1 MARRAPPAPPDDRF
15 EPLPGITRLPA
26 FVWRRMSRPARV
38 AVVAI
43 AVASLA
49 LIVAL
54 APSIDRSKKERAR
67 SEAAEAAR
75 LKAQIIER
83 TRREQLP
90 RVARGEPAGSEL
102 GARRELVAAAEESI
116 RSDASKR
123 SAAGE
128 FNGPI
133 DRVQCE
139 GYPRSEAE
147 TPADED
153 PARRIGLY
161 ACIAVTSDIPATA
174 GNKPGVVGHPY
185 RMRIDFKTGR
195 YAFCKVR
202 ALPGEL
208 AVRPPPEVQLSP
220 ACAG

>member
-1 MARRAPPAPPDDRF
+1 
-15 EPLPGITRLPA
+15 
-26 FVWRRMSRPARV
+26 
-38 AVVAI
+38 
-43 AVASLA
+43 
-49 LIVAL
+49 VAL
-54 APSIDRSKKERAR
+54 APGIDRSRKERAR
-67 SEAAEAAR
+67 SEAAAAVR
-75 LKAQIIER
+75 LRAQILEQ

-90 RVARGEPAGSEL
+90 RFARGEPAGPEL
-102 GARRELVAAAEESI
+102 DARRVLVASAERSI
-116 RSDASKR
+116 LSDASKR

-133 DRVQCE
+133 DRVQCG

-153 PARRIGLY
+153 PTRRVGLY

-195 YAFCKVR
+195 YGFCKVR
-202 ALPGEL
+202 GLPGEL
-208 AVRPPPEVQLSP
+208 AVRPPPEVRLSP
-220 ACAG
+220 ACGG

>member
-1 MARRAPPAPPDDRF
+1 
-15 EPLPGITRLPA
+15 
-26 FVWRRMSRPARV
+26 MSRGARIAAVAAAV
-38 AVVAI
+38 AVVA
-43 AVASLA
+43 
-49 LIVAL
+49 LIIAL
-54 APSIDRSKKERAR
+54 APVIDQSKEERAR
-67 SEAAEAAR
+67 TEAAAAAR

-90 RVARGEPAGSEL
+90 RFARGEPAGPDVA
-102 GARRELVAAAEESI
+102 ARGELVASAAESI
-116 RSDASKR
+116 RSDAAER
-123 SAAGE
+123 ADAGE

-153 PARRIGLY
+153 PARRSGVY
-161 ACIAVTSDIPATA
+161 SCIAVTSDIPATE

-202 ALPGEL
+202 GLPGEL
-208 AVRPPPEVQLSP
+208 AVRPPPEVRLSP
-220 ACAG
+220 ACGG

>member
-1 MARRAPPAPPDDRF
+1 
-15 EPLPGITRLPA
+15 
-26 FVWRRMSRPARV
+26 MSRAARV

-54 APSIDRSKKERAR
+54 APEIDRSKEERAR
-67 SEAAEAAR
+67 SETAEAAR
-75 LKAQIIER
+75 LKAQILEK

-90 RVARGEPAGSEL
+90 RSARGEPAGSDL
-102 GARRELVAAAEESI
+102 DARRALVASGEESI

-153 PARRIGLY
+153 PARRIGRY

-195 YAFCKVR
+195 YGFCKVR
-202 ALPGEL
+202 GLPGEL
-208 AVRPPPEVQLSP
+208 AVRPPPEAQLSP
-220 ACAG
+220 ACGG